1 MRCYMTARAVTW
13 QLLTRAPVDLA
24 LALFRTCLSSF
35 RLPPLRGSPESFCL
49 RSLRACALG
58 VDEAKA
64 DTRRVVCL
72 TPLQALDKTSPTS
85 PTPEKLLRAT
95 LERLV
100 RPFLAKRLAAF
111 HLLCV
116 HALSSFQRTEPSRRH
131 LSAPATRQCPKLHLV
146 ALSDSLKST
155 DLVSFRGTF

>member
-58 VDEAKA
+58 VDEAKL
-64 DTRRVVCL
+64 TR
-72 TPLQALDKTSPTS
+72 DG
-85 PTPEKLLRAT
+85 
-95 LERLV
+95 
-100 RPFLAKRLAAF
+100 
-111 HLLCV
+111 
-116 HALSSFQRTEPSRRH
+116 
-131 LSAPATRQCPKLHLV
+131 LSASRPCRRSTRPVQPHPPPRSSCEPPSSGWSDHFLKNALRRFPCCAGPAL
-146 ALSDSLKST
+146 
-155 DLVSFRGTF
+155 